1 MPHQHKQHQQ
11 AHEHKVNDEKKENV
25 ENTEVPKEE
34 ELKKE
39 KEVNPLEKKVVEL
52 EAKLKEYEDLLRRK
66 MADFDNFRKRAQQE
80 KEKLGEIVAE
90 QVISDFLPIY
100 DNVNRAILAAEQNKD
115 LNAFLEGV
123 ISIEN
128 LFLTLFKK
136 YSIEKIDSVGQEF
149 DPKIHQALYMS
160 EGDYVKN
167 TVLEELEKAFMK
179 KERLIRLG
187 KVVVGTPKKKEETK
201 PANEKQESTEKKD

>member
-1 MPHQHKQHQQ
+1 MSHQHKQHQQ

-39 KEVNPLEKKVVEL
+39 KELNPLEKKVVEL

-160 EGDYVKN
+160 
-167 TVLEELEKAFMK
+167 
-179 KERLIRLG
+179 
-187 KVVVGTPKKKEETK
+187 
-201 PANEKQESTEKKD
+201 